1 MPVMSSVQRRSYR
14 VALEGLVAKQTDAKT
29 ISAAVT
35 KLSRLSMGLVPQ
47 VLYRY
52 RPPSEYAFEDL
63 ENGALTFSHPSVFS
77 DSYDSRP
84 IYDFKLFDDAVSVLN
99 HSDSALRMLCEIDV
113 NAVVSLTATCG
124 FRPLDSGSIEQFCA
138 LGEGE
143 QIELL
148 RKAAPELRKRIGN
161 GAVPALQKGCADS
174 HRILCLTQSL
184 FYPRMWKDYAQDYSG
199 FVIAYSAD
207 SIRSCDFDRRV
218 DLLPVLYDDLPF
230 DCELQVEW
238 AVARA
243 ILDFNVLSDD
253 VFSDIRA
260 IYRKG
265 TEFEWENEYR
275 ACLVPREGELSS
287 RHVARSCKPMA
298 IILGN
303 KMTRENL
310 IRCLAAAEKL
320 GIPAYRGLMVRLV
333 DLTRKRRLI

>member
-1 MPVMSSVQRRSYR
+1 MPVMSSEQKRVYR
-14 VALEGLVAKQTDAKT
+14 IMLESLVAKQTDAKT

-52 RPPSEYAFEDL
+52 RPPNEYSFEDL
-63 ENGALTFSHPSVFS
+63 ENGTLTFSRPSVFS
-77 DSYDSRP
+77 DIYDSRP
-84 IYDFKLFDDAVSVLN
+84 IYDFKLFDDVVSALN
-99 HSDSALRMLCEIDV
+99 HSDSALRMLREIDV
-113 NAVVSLTATCG
+113 NAVVSFAATCG
-124 FRPLDSGSIEQFCA
+124 FRPLDSGNIEQFCS
-138 LGEGE
+138 LGEGDR
-143 QIELL
+143 IEFL

-161 GAVPALQKGCADS
+161 GVVPALQEGCADS
-174 HRILCLTQSL
+174 HRILCLTQNP

-238 AVARA
+238 TVARA
-243 ILDFNVLSDD
+243 ILGLNVLSDD

-275 ACLVPREGELSS
+275 ACLVPREDELSS
-287 RHVARSCKPMA
+287 HYLARSCKPMA
-298 IILGN
+298 IILGS

-310 IRCLAAAEKL
+310 MRCLDAAEKL
-320 GIPAYRGLMVRLV
+320 GIPAYRGLTVRPL
-333 DLTRKRRLI
+333 DLARKRRLI